1 MGGHSFHERGISWEG
16 IHFMRGVFHGKVFH
30 MRSNK
35 QLFEQRAPGPDSWDL
50 SEREK
55 GWIERQRG

>member
-1 MGGHSFHERGISWEG
+1 MGGHLFHERSISWEG